1 MRGETRFKKR
11 IPCKLTR
18 SKSTF
23 SGLVLDLSRRG
34 LFVQTTAVAT
44 AGDEV
49 EVALSGRE
57 PGAAIVVTAKV
68 VWQRKVPLHFRS
80 VMLAGLGLQIQNAP
94 ETFFQLLSEASQ
106 GYGTTGARAGA
117 LLARTLRSKLAV
129 QPRLT
134 HELRKIGSAGLPV
147 RTEALGMT
155 YGQEEPRVHALR
167 SLDLAIPG
175 GQFLVVR
182 GRSGSGKSTLFHLLA
197 GMKKPTS
204 GRVVVGD
211 VEVNRLTE
219 AESARFRRHKVG
231 LVYQFF
237 NLVPMLDVVENI
249 ALPLLLDGR
258 RLTDSLPRVHA
269 LMERLGIADRAD
281 HEVSKLSGGEMQ
293 RVAIARALAGDPG
306 LVLAD
311 EPTGNLDDR
320 NASEVLD
327 LLTGLCRENGITIVM
342 MTHDAAATERADR
355 VVTLRDGEIE
365 QDLVL
370 KLGPGT

>member
-1 MRGETRFKKR
+1 MH
-11 IPCKLTR
+11 
-18 SKSTF
+18 S
-23 SGLVLDLSRRG
+23 
-34 LFVQTTAVAT
+34 
-44 AGDEV
+44 
-49 EVALSGRE
+49 
-57 PGAAIVVTAKV
+57 
-68 VWQRKVPLHFRS
+68 
-80 VMLAGLGLQIQNAP
+80 
-94 ETFFQLLSEASQ
+94 
-106 GYGTTGARAGA
+106 
-117 LLARTLRSKLAV
+117 LARTLRPAFAV
-129 QPRLT
+129 QEELRT
-134 HELRKIGSAGLPV
+134 ELRKIGSAGLPV
-147 RTEALGMT
+147 LAQALEMT
-155 YGQEEPRVHALR
+155 YGQEEPKVRALR

-204 GRVVVGD
+204 GRVMVGD

-219 AESARFRRHKVG
+219 AESARFRRHKIG

-258 RLTDSLPRVHA
+258 RLTDSLPRVNA
-269 LMERLGIADRAD
+269 LMERLGIAGRAD
-281 HEVSKLSGGEMQ
+281 HEVTKLSGGEMQ
-293 RVAIARALAGDPG
+293 RVAIARALVGNPG

-320 NASEVLD
+320 NAGEVLD

-342 MTHDAAATERADR
+342 MTHDAGATERADR

-365 QDLVL
+365 QDLTMQ
-370 KLGPGT
+370 PGRGA